1 MNKFYLVFFLL
12 LCFFPSIGKDTTLF
26 KIITSP
32 KPIKEII
39 KVNGKIIAKRI
50 DGNFEFDGENFTKI
64 NLKNSNT
71 NIIFNA
77 NKEWAQRVNP
87 NLDFAHVELS
97 NEGIFWVLIKNRFL
111 YGFKISNKIKR
122 EFPNH
127 SVRGIY
133 VNGDSLF
140 VSTYQGFYLA
150 ANPIFPEILKYS
162 NSNIVLNNGYY
173 YFIGNNERLYK
184 MKTNGDTLVE
194 LFAGAFCK
202 ICNVSTVSFYKGK
215 LYLGGEKGLGYYN
228 EKGGLQTIQ
237 EGVAINSLHVLF
249 GKLWA
254 AADNGIYVLENES
267 LVKISNVQ
275 SSTGLFLYDGN
286 IVSTSY
292 RGLWIFDVDNNRTTN
307 ILEGTRYEKIE
318 TDAFYADD
326 YGNYWISTI
335 SGFLKY
341 NVRSK
346 NISVFLEGTEFN
358 RRAYFFK
365 GDTVLFGSNTEGL
378 ISFDIKDLIAED
390 GQYESTAENYSF
402 LYMIIFLLTVSL
414 MILLYFRTKQA
425 VPDLPPVSLPDKSP
439 VEGNYWVN
447 LAQFIRE
454 NVDNVT
460 VEEIRSHSGLTKHSF
475 YSKFF
480 QQFGKNPK
488 EFLMEI
494 KQMKLEEKQKK

>member
-71 NIIFNA
+71 DIIFNA

-87 NLDFAHVELS
+87 NLDFAHVQLS

-122 EFPNH
+122 ELPNH
-127 SVRGIY
+127 AVRGIY

-140 VSTYQGFYLA
+140 VSTYKGFYLA
-150 ANPIFPEILKYS
+150 ANPIFPETLKYS
-162 NSNIVLNNGYY
+162 NSNIVLNKGYY
-173 YFIGNNERLYK
+173 HFIGNNERLYK
-184 MKTNGDTLVE
+184 MKTNGDTLIE
-194 LFAGAFCK
+194 IFTEAFCK
-202 ICNVSTVSFYKGK
+202 ICNISSVTYYNGK
-215 LYLGGEKGLGYYN
+215 LYLGGEKGLGYHDG
-228 EKGGLQTIQ
+228 KGEIQIIQ

-249 GKLWA
+249 GKLWV

-267 LVKISNVQ
+267 LVKTSNIQ
-275 SSTGLFLYDGN
+275 SSTGLFLYDGT

-292 RGLWIFDVDNNRTTN
+292 QGLWIFDVDNNRTTN

-341 NVRSK
+341 NVKSK

-390 GQYESTAENYSF
+390 GQYESTSVNYPF
-402 LYMIIFLLTVSL
+402 LYAIIFLLTVSL
-414 MILLYFRTKQA
+414 LILLYYRTKMVTSDFAQVS
-425 VPDLPPVSLPDKSP
+425 VPNKSLMES
-439 VEGNYWVN
+439 NYWVN
-447 LAQFIRE
+447 LEQFIRD
-454 NVDNVT
+454 NADNVT
-460 VEEIRSHSGLTKHSF
+460 VEEIRSHSGLTKHGF

-480 QQFGKNPK
+480 QQFGKNPR
-488 EFLMEI
+488 EFLVEI
-494 KQMKLEEKQKK
+494 KQMKLEKKQKK